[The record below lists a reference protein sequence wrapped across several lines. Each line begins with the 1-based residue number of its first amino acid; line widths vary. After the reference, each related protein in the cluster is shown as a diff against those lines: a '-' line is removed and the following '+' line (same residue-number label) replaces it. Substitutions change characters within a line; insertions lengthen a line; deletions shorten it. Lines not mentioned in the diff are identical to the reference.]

1 MKKAI
6 FLLIMLFSISS
17 IYAQNEK
24 TKSDTTKLK
33 FGNKTII
40 IIEKKIK
47 DEEVQEEKEIK
58 VEEGEDIVKEE
69 EEKVA
74 KKKKYNS
81 RNFSRWAGI
90 NLGFN
95 QFVYLSDMSALSGKS
110 ENWSINP
117 WKSTTWN
124 INIME
129 FNVSLIKKHLLL
141 TTGLG
146 FQFRKYS
153 FDKNII
159 LVYDDK
165 KNISA
170 VVDKYIDYDKDKLS
184 ASYVQLPLLLEINTS
199 SRPKKGFYL
208 ATGVIGG
215 YKMTSK
221 LKQVNK
227 FDGRKIKVKIYDDF
241 QLNPY
246 QLEGTI
252 RIGINRFTLFANF
265 DMLPV
270 FREDKIAN
278 SEDLSNI
285 TLGIQL
291 IGF

>member
-165 KNISA
+165 RNISA